1 MQLSK
6 EEIEKLFPDDNFGKD
21 FEEHPPN
28 NNVNPIPLLPPVP
41 EHLNPNYRFTHL
53 EPTEV
58 YLARLGTFQ

>member
-21 FEEHPPN
+21 FKPPN
-28 NNVNPIPLLPPVP
+28 PVNSIPLLPPVP
-41 EHLNPNYRFTHL
+41 EHLDPNYRFTHL

-58 YLARLGTFQ
+58 YLARLGN